1 MNEAL
6 PIPTSAPS
14 SVRAT
19 PPAPASATASGS
31 QPSIEFRA
39 LLERLREQ
47 AQSLERSTE
56 KALGA
61 SELPGAVK
69 EARESL
75 DGALSLA
82 EGLLEAYRANQ
93 MSSPVPTNAASS

>member
-1 MNEAL
+1 MNESL
-6 PIPTSAPS
+6 PIPTSAPT
-14 SVRAT
+14 SVRA
-19 PPAPASATASGS
+19 PAPATTGAASPT

-56 KALGA
+56 KAIGA

-93 MSSPVPTNAASS
+93 MQPQDRASTN

>member
-6 PIPTSAPS
+6 PIPTTSTSNVRAAPSAPTSAPS
-14 SVRAT
+14 A
-19 PPAPASATASGS
+19 GS

-56 KALGA
+56 KALDA
-61 SELPGAVK
+61 DALPGAVK
-69 EARESL
+69 QARESL

-93 MSSPVPTNAASS
+93 MRSLDRTTPN

>member
-1 MNEAL
+1 MNDAMPL
-6 PIPTSAPS
+6 PTTSASPVRPAPSAPTSAPTTS
-14 SVRAT
+14 
-19 PPAPASATASGS
+19 S

-56 KALGA
+56 KAIGA
-61 SELPGAVK
+61 SDLPGAVK

-93 MSSPVPTNAASS
+93 MRPPVPTKTN

>member
-1 MNEAL
+1 MTDSL
-6 PIPTSAPS
+6 PIPTTSTAP
-14 SVRAT
+14 VFA
-19 PPAPASATASGS
+19 AASASTNASAAGP

-56 KALGA
+56 KALDA
-61 SELPGAVK
+61 NELPGAVK

-82 EGLLEAYRANQ
+82 ENLLEAFRANR
-93 MSSPVPTNAASS
+93 MLPTAPPKPN

>member
-1 MNEAL
+1 MNDSM
-6 PIPTSAPS
+6 PISTTSTAPVHS
-14 SVRAT
+14 
-19 PPAPASATASGS
+19 APASTSNAPTAGS
-31 QPSIEFRA
+31 QPAIEFRA

-47 AQSLERSTE
+47 AQNLERSTE

-82 EGLLEAYRANQ
+82 EGLLEAYRASQ
-93 MSSPVPTNAASS
+93 MQPQDAPHTN

>member
-1 MNEAL
+1 MNEAMPL
-6 PIPTSAPS
+6 PTSVPTAVRVAPSAPTSAPS
-14 SVRAT
+14 T
-19 PPAPASATASGS
+19 NS
-31 QPSIEFRA
+31 QTSIEFRA

-47 AQSLERSTE
+47 AQSLVRSTE

-93 MSSPVPTNAASS
+93 MRAPVPTTPN

>member
-1 MNEAL
+1 MNESM
-6 PIPTSAPS
+6 PIPTTPTAPVRSVPS
-14 SVRAT
+14 SAGNT
-19 PPAPASATASGS
+19 PTAGT

-56 KALGA
+56 KTLGA

-82 EGLLEAYRANQ
+82 EGLLEAYRASQ
-93 MSSPVPTNAASS
+93 IQPQDRAITN

>member
-1 MNEAL
+1 MNESM
-6 PIPTSAPS
+6 PIPTISAAPVRAAQPAPTSTTAPS
-14 SVRAT
+14 
-19 PPAPASATASGS
+19 S

-93 MSSPVPTNAASS
+93 MRPKDPTTPN

>member
-19 PPAPASATASGS
+19 SSAATNTPSTGS

-93 MSSPVPTNAASS
+93 MRPQGPTTPN